1 MNCVGRVQAAL
12 SVMKFHK
19 TGTIRPLT
27 IEPLECRIAPAGI
40 ILAGG
45 LTDMTVS
52 LFSGFLILSDT
63 AGSVSATLTVSLNGA
78 NIHISDPAHT
88 FSVGSGVTLIDTHTV
103 EVPLS
108 DVTTGFN
115 INAADGN
122 DTLFIDY
129 SGGNP
134 VPNGGISF
142 DGGNGVDALT
152 IGGGSATSTTHTFQ
166 SLGNGAFLVGGA
178 SISYSNSEDLTD
190 TMIVADRILNFAATA
205 DTIALVSG
213 AGTLTELVSDHGITT
228 RFTSPSGTLTLNSGD
243 GDDSITI
250 NSLNPNFLGD
260 LTVNAGLGADVLAIG
275 STLPSKSLTAAAET
289 LSPLP
294 VLDLGLSTSD
304 ITTGLVQFQ
313 TGGGLSYKLSGSSVL
328 ASFGQLKV
336 TGSVDL
342 NNATL
347 LVTSTLSALPTG
359 PLILVDNDGTD
370 SIAGT
375 FTGLSQDASLTV
387 SGALFHITYTG
398 GDGNDVALIPIPP
411 VPPGII
417 QLGDLGRS
425 SGFTIFG
432 KNGGDRL
439 GISVGSAGDVNGD
452 GIDDF
457 ILGAHRVSSG
467 SIFTAGAAYI
477 VYGKT
482 SSFPVFFDLDTLDG
496 TNGFKVEGA
505 LSEDSLGIS
514 VSKAGDVNGD
524 GIADLLASAPLSNGL
539 GATYVVFGKT
549 GSTSPTLNVATLDGT
564 NGFKIQGSSTLDQ
577 ASHVSSTAGDINGD
591 GVDDILIGISSAY
604 GSIDSRSGAA
614 YVIYGHKSAPFTSV
628 VDISALNGT
637 DGFKIKGE
645 NTNDQFGTSVST
657 AGDINGDGFDD
668 LLIGAPSALHI
679 DNTYGASYVIFGKSA
694 AFSSTVEASTLD
706 GKTGFKIYALNRD
719 DQLGYSVST
728 AGDMNGDGLSDI
740 LLGSPEGSSDG
751 RTPGSAYVI
760 FGKRKGYTPTFD
772 LAKLNGTNGF
782 TLKGENIADGAGAS
796 VASAGDFNG
805 DGYDDILVGAPN
817 SRTNGNGSGTSY
829 LLFGRPSGFSSTLQ
843 LSKINGTTGFKFLGT
858 NGSSSGSSLSSAGD
872 INNDGFTDLLI
883 GAPFASLTEGSG
895 PGATYVLYGSGTSH
909 DLPVSKAG
917 GKTITFTDVDGDLV
931 KVTASKGK
939 VTADMLTFG
948 PDGGLFLVDLTVG
961 GTFKDGA
968 NLTFSVKKIAGGDG
982 IINVGAIIATGIKLG
997 TVKVTGNLGQ
1007 IDVGG
1012 DPHKSAIK
1020 SLTVGSFGDNGT
1032 PMQPEGTLN
1041 PFVSDITGNLPKFT
1055 IKGDVNLATIN
1066 VSGALGKITIGGDF
1080 IGSGAL
1086 SLSQLQGLAALGH
1099 GVIAPLDGG
1108 ITLTNSGLNAGS
1120 IGTLTVKGAIHN
1132 AAVNSNGNIGSV
1144 SVTGS
1149 VNKGAIVA
1157 AGSLKIVKVFGNLTS
1172 DDPNAPSVIAAL
1184 ASVPNSKPKSAIAI
1198 NTFTVKGNVLNAEIL
1213 IGYNKQFEATNSDA
1227 SIGTL
1232 TVKGNWQASS
1242 LAVGVADV
1250 THDGFGQ
1257 NDLPIFA
1264 GVDGT
1269 GTDATPTI
1277 ISRIASLTIGTL
1289 LTDPAQGS
1297 AAPGDYYGITAQ
1309 SIVKAKINGIKLLLD
1324 KTAKD
1329 NQAIGTTG
1337 DFRLVEV

>member
-1 MNCVGRVQAAL
+1 
-12 SVMKFHK
+12 MKIYQ
-19 TGTIRPLT
+19 TGIIRPIT

-63 AGSVSATLTVSLNGA
+63 SGSVSDATLTVSLNGA
-78 NIHISDPAHT
+78 NIQISDPAHT
-88 FSVGSGVTLIDTHTV
+88 FSVGSGVTLVDTHTV
-103 EVPLS
+103 EVPFS
-108 DVTTGFN
+108 DVITGFN
-115 INAADGN
+115 INAADGD

-129 SGGNP
+129 SGGSP
-134 VPNGGISF
+134 LPSGGISF
-142 DGGNGVDALT
+142 DGGNGVDTLT

-178 SISYSNSEDLTD
+178 SISYSNSEDLAD

-205 DTIALVSG
+205 DTITLTSSS
-213 AGTLTELVSDHGITT
+213 GTLTLLTSDHGITA
-228 RFTSPSGTLTLNSGD
+228 RFVSPSSTLALNSGD
-243 GDDSITI
+243 GDDAITI

-260 LTVNAGLGADVLAIG
+260 FTVNAGLGADVLAIG
-275 STLPSKSLTAAAET
+275 SILSSKSLTANAET
-289 LSPLP
+289 LNPLP
-294 VLDLGLSTSD
+294 GLDLGLFTSN
-304 ITTGLVQFQ
+304 ITAGIVSLQ
-313 TGGGLSYKLSGSSVL
+313 TGGVLSYKLSGSGASP
-328 ASFGQLKV
+328 SFGQLKIS
-336 TGSVDL
+336 GALDL
-342 NNATL
+342 NGATL
-347 LVTSTLSALPTG
+347 TLASTLASLPTS
-359 PLILVDNDGTD
+359 PITLIDLAGVDST
-370 SIAGT
+370 SSRFAGLAE
-375 FTGLSQDASLTV
+375 GASLTV
-387 SGALFHITYTG
+387 SGALFHITYFG

-411 VPPGII
+411 TPVGII
-417 QLGDLGRS
+417 QLGDLGRF

-432 KNGGDRL
+432 KNGGNRL

-482 SSFPVFFDLDTLDG
+482 SSFPAFFDLGTLDG
-496 TNGFKVEGA
+496 TNGFKIEGA
-505 LSEDSLGIS
+505 LSEDNLGIS
-514 VSKAGDVNGD
+514 VGKAGDVNGD
-524 GIADLLASAPLSNGL
+524 GIADLLVSAPLSNGL

-549 GSTSPTLNVATLDGT
+549 GSVAATLNVATLDGT

-591 GVDDILIGISSAY
+591 GVDDIVVGISSAY

-614 YVIYGHKSAPFTSV
+614 YVIYGHKSAPFTSI
-628 VDISALNGT
+628 VDISALDGT

-645 NTNDQFGTSVST
+645 NTNDQFGTSVAT

-679 DNTYGASYVIFGKSA
+679 DNTYGAAYVLFGKSA
-694 AFSSTVEASTLD
+694 AFSSTVKASTLD

-751 RTPGSAYVI
+751 STPGSAYVI
-760 FGKRKGYTPTFD
+760 FGKRKGYTATFD
-772 LAKLNGTNGF
+772 LTKLNGTNGF

-805 DGYDDILVGAPN
+805 DGFDDILVGAPN

-829 LLFGRPSGFSSTLQ
+829 LVFGRPSGFSSTLQ
-843 LSKINGTTGFKFLGT
+843 LSKINGTTGFKFLGAI
-858 NGSSSGSSLSSAGD
+858 GGGGSSGSSLSSAGD
-872 INNDGFTDLLI
+872 VNDDGFTDLLI

-895 PGATYVLYGSGTSH
+895 PGATYVLFGSGTSH
-909 DLPVSKAG
+909 DVPLSKAG
-917 GKTITFTDVDGDLV
+917 GKTVTFTDVDGDLV
-931 KVTASKGK
+931 KVTTSKGK

-1020 SLTVGSFGDNGT
+1020 SLTVGSLGDNGT
-1032 PMQPEGTLN
+1032 SMQPEGTLN

-1066 VSGALGKITIGGDF
+1066 ISGALGKITISGNF

-1099 GVIAPLDGG
+1099 GVIAPLSGG
-1108 ITLTNSGLNAGS
+1108 ITLANSGINAGS
-1120 IGTLTVKGAIHN
+1120 IGTLTVKQSIN
-1132 AAVNSNGNIGSV
+1132 SAAVNSSGNIGSV
-1144 SVTGS
+1144 SVSGS

-1157 AGSLKIVKVFGNLTS
+1157 AGSLKVVKVFGSITS
-1172 DDPNAPSVIAAL
+1172 DDPNTPSVIAAL

-1213 IGYNKQFEATNSDA
+1213 VGYNKQFEATNSDA

-1264 GVDGT
+1264 GIDGT
-1269 GTDATPTI
+1269 GTDATPKI

-1289 LTDPAQGS
+1289 LTAPAQGS
-1297 AAPGDYYGITAQ
+1297 AAPNDFYGITAQ
-1309 SIVKAKINGIKLLLD
+1309 SIVKAKINGIKLTLD
-1324 KTAKD
+1324 KVAKD
-1329 NQAIGTTG
+1329 NLAIGTTT